1 MILSMTGFGAGRA
14 ADARG
19 EVRVAL
25 SAVNNR
31 GWQLQLRS
39 ELGDIALED
48 ELKTTLRTAL
58 IRGSVSAQITVFT
71 PTSGTAATFD
81 HAAVKASWLEFAQ
94 IAREIGAPLPGIE
107 HVARLLPARS
117 MPTAWGELARAAVS
131 DSIAGL
137 QSARAVEGAVLLSA
151 LNGHAAHLRELHGKM
166 MQRAGERLPP
176 YRDQLLKRLQEILTG
191 QALVTPELLVREL
204 AIYAERIDVTEEMV
218 RLAAHLD
225 ALDGLLAGGSETGRK
240 LDFLAQ
246 EIGREINTT
255 GAKANDSAL
264 TALVL
269 EAKLALDQIK
279 EQAANVA

>member
-1 MILSMTGFGAGRA
+1 MTGFGAGRA

-39 ELGDIALED
+39 ELGDVALED

-81 HAAVKASWLEFAQ
+81 HTAVKASWLEFAQ
-94 IAREIGAPLPGIE
+94 IARELGAPLPGIE

-117 MPTAWGELARAAVS
+117 MPTAWSELARAAVS
-131 DSIAGL
+131 EAIASL
-137 QSARAVEGAVLLSA
+137 QSARAVEGAVLLTA
-151 LNGHAAHLRELHGKM
+151 LHGQAAHLRELHGKM

-176 YRDQLLKRLQEILTG
+176 YRDQLLKRLQEILAG
-191 QALVTPELLVREL
+191 QALVTSEHLVREL
-204 AIYAERIDVTEEMV
+204 ALYAERIDVTEEMV

-255 GAKANDSAL
+255 GAKANDSVL

-269 EAKLALDQIK
+269 DAKLALDQIK

>member
-1 MILSMTGFGAGRA
+1 MIFSMTGFGAGRA

-39 ELGDIALED
+39 ELNDVTLED
-48 ELKTTLRTAL
+48 ELKTQLRTAL
-58 IRGSVSAQITVFT
+58 VRGSVSAQITVFT
-71 PTSGTAATFD
+71 ASTASVATID
-81 HAAVKASWLEFAQ
+81 HAAVKAVWHELAQ
-94 IAREIGAPLPGIE
+94 LARELAAPVPAIE
-107 HVARLLPARS
+107 HVARLLPTRS
-117 MPTAWGELARAAVS
+117 PPTAWGDLVRIAINEAITGLQRARAT
-131 DSIAGL
+131 
-137 QSARAVEGAVLLSA
+137 EGAALLKA
-151 LNGHAAHLRELHGKM
+151 LTQHAAQLRRLHQRLGA
-166 MQRAGERLPP
+166 RAGERLPA
-176 YRDQLLKRLQEILTG
+176 YREQLGKRLNEVLAG
-191 QALVTPELLVREL
+191 QTLVTPEHLVREL
-204 AIYAERIDVTEEMV
+204 AIYAERIDVTEELV

-225 ALDGLLAGGSETGRK
+225 ALDALLCGGSETGRK

-255 GAKANDSAL
+255 GAKANDVAL

>member
-1 MILSMTGFGAGRA
+1 MIVSMTGFGAGRA
-14 ADARG
+14 TDARG

-31 GWQLQLRS
+31 SWQLQLRS
-39 ELGDIALED
+39 ELGDVALED

-71 PTSGTAATFD
+71 LSTAAAATFD
-81 HAAVKASWLEFAQ
+81 HAAVKAAWHELAHL
-94 IAREIGAPLPGIE
+94 AREVGAPLPGIDQ
-107 HVARLLPARS
+107 VARLLPTRNT
-117 MPTAWGELARAAVS
+117 PTAWSDLARTAVAEA
-131 DSIAGL
+131 IAGL
-137 QSARAVEGAVLLSA
+137 QQARAIEGAALLTA
-151 LNGHAAHLRELHGKM
+151 LTGHAAQLRELHSKLA
-166 MQRAGERLPP
+166 QRAGERLPL
-176 YRDQLLKRLQEILTG
+176 YRDQLAKRLNEVLAG
-191 QALVTPELLVREL
+191 QALVTPEHLVREL
-204 AIYAERIDVTEEMV
+204 ALYAERIDITEELV
-218 RLAAHLD
+218 RLAAHLQ
-225 ALDGLLAGGSETGRK
+225 ALDQLLASGGETGRK

-255 GAKANDSAL
+255 GAKANDAAL

>member
-1 MILSMTGFGAGRA
+1 MIVSMTGFGAGRA

-39 ELGDIALED
+39 ELGDVALED
-48 ELKTTLRTAL
+48 ELKTILRTAL
-58 IRGSVSAQITVFT
+58 IRGSISAQITVFT
-71 PTSGTAATFD
+71 PSSANVATFD
-81 HAAVKASWLEFAQ
+81 HAAVKAAWQELAH
-94 IAREIGAPLPGIE
+94 IARDVGAPVPGIE
-107 HVARLLPARS
+107 HVVRLLPTRS
-117 MPTAWGELARAAVS
+117 TPTAWGDLARAAVTEA
-131 DSIAGL
+131 IVGL
-137 QSARAVEGAVLLSA
+137 QLARATEGTALLTA
-151 LNGHAAHLRELHGKM
+151 LKNQAAHLRELHTKM
-166 MQRAGERLPP
+166 TLRARERLPL
-176 YRDQLLKRLQEILTG
+176 YREQLTKRLSEILAG
-191 QALVTPELLVREL
+191 QALITPEHLVREL
-204 AIYAERIDVTEEMV
+204 AMYAERIDVTEELV
-218 RLAAHLD
+218 RLTAHLE
-225 ALDGLLAGGSETGRK
+225 ALDGLLKGGSETGRK

-269 EAKLALDQIK
+269 DAKLVLDQIK